1 MRLNL
6 ALFFPYID
14 LVINLT
20 IVTQKK
26 SIAFMQLTLNYLR
39 FYTIPNS
46 AIKLCSQ
53 VNCWW

>member
-14 LVINLT
+14 LAINLT
-20 IVTQKK
+20 LITQKK
-26 SIAFMQLTLNYLR
+26 SIAFMQLTVNYLR